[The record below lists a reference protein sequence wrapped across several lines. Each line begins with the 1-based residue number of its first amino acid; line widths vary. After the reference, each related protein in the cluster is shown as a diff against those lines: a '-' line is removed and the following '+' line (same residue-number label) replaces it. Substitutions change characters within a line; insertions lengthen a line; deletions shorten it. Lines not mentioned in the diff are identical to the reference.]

1 MALDAGRR
9 TAPRVRMGRTALVAA
24 LAMLGAAAP
33 GLASASGSP
42 RSVHAP
48 AVHLPPL
55 PTPLVGSRPVA
66 LHSTKPPY
74 TGSLSVPEL
83 VWPGHEA
90 VAARVDGVIDAWVAS
105 EVRAFAGQV
114 TQDLLH
120 AKNLPASLPASQLTI
135 SFHVAEL
142 NARVASFRLVLE
154 PYVRGEA
161 SPAQI
166 PAGLTFN
173 LATGAP
179 YSLPS
184 LFRAGTGYLP
194 VLARLATKG
203 LQGFHPAGA
212 HCYVGPGG
220 PSASA
225 KIFSAWSLAPGG
237 LELAFPAGQYTAA
250 YCGPP
255 VITVPLGALRALA
268 APDSPLARQGAPGV
282 DRR

>member
-1 MALDAGRR
+1 MALEPGRR
-9 TAPRVRMGRTALVAA
+9 AVLRVRVARIGLAVA

-33 GLASASGSP
+33 GMAAASGSP
-42 RSVHAP
+42 RSVHAV

-55 PTPLVGSRPVA
+55 PAPLVGSRPVP
-66 LHSTKPPY
+66 LHSAKPPY
-74 TGSLSVPEL
+74 TGSLAVPEL

-90 VAARVDGVIDAWVAS
+90 IAARVDGAIDAWVAS
-105 EVRAFAGQV
+105 QVHAFAGQV

-120 AKNLPASLPASQLTI
+120 AKNLPASLPASQLTV

-142 NARVASFRLVLE
+142 TARVASFRLVVE
-154 PYVRGEA
+154 PYLRGEA

-184 LFRAGTGYLP
+184 LFRGGSGYLP
-194 VLARLATKG
+194 MLARLATKG

-255 VITVPLGALRALA
+255 LITVPLSVLRALA
-268 APDSPLARQGAPGV
+268 APGSPLAG
-282 DRR
+282 